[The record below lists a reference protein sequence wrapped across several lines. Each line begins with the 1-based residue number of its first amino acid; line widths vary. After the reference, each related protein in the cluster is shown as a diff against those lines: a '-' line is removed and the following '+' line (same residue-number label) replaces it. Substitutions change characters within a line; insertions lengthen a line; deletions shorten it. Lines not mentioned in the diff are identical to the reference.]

1 MIWAIVSS
9 RSCVCWL
16 YRASSSLATKNIIH
30 MTSVLMV
37 WWCPCVESSLVL
49 LEDGVCYDQCVLWQN
64 SVSLC
69 PASFCTSRPNMPVTP
84 VISWL
89 HTFAF
94 QSPMMKRT
102 TFLVLVLEGLI
113 VHYRTIQL
121 QLLWYYWLG
130 HRLELM
136 WYWMVCL
143 GNRDHSV
150 IFETGSNYC
159 ISDSFVDYEGYSISS
174 KGYLDTVVD
183 IIVIWIKI
191 AHSSPF

>member
-1 MIWAIVSS
+1 MCRVL
-9 RSCVCWL
+9 SCVVGRGCL
-16 YRASSSLATKNIIH
+16 LQPVCSLDKT
-30 MTSVLMV
+30 
-37 WWCPCVESSLVL
+37 L
-49 LEDGVCYDQCVLWQN
+49 L
-64 SVSLC
+64 
-69 PASFCTSRPNMPVTP
+69 
-84 VISWL
+84 
-89 HTFAF
+89 TFALLHFVLQGQTCLLF
-94 QSPMMKRT
+94 QASLDFLLLHSGPIWWKRRL
-102 TFLVLVLEGLI
+102 FLVLVLVGL
-113 VHYRTIQL
+113 VGLHRTIQL